1 MKRLDVSW
9 QASSIWKS
17 VTSHPCLVCLAVAA
31 SLATACSQGVGEGSV
46 KSDRLYIGNCWN
58 GPFDLGP
65 NFFGAIPFSKDVIS
79 IRVQRGD
86 DNQEVSDGLN
96 VMVNDV
102 QEIRSSTMA
111 QDVDGGIG
119 LGEDIAVGLPPGVTP
134 PGMPILLNEHPPVV
148 SLTLYLQDTCHLQN
162 GTIYSVAGTINFAKL
177 FSGNAN
183 ETNSD
188 DRLTEA
194 SFDATFADPRDMN
207 TDYTFDESVTSHV
220 TGWFKF
226 YFQRGQPAQ
235 PFP

>member
-1 MKRLDVSW
+1 VKHFDAFGHV
-9 QASSIWKS
+9 SSIWKTF
-17 VTSHPCLVCLAVAA
+17 TSRPCLVCLAVAA

-46 KSDRLYIGNCWN
+46 KSDRLYISNCWN

-96 VMVNDV
+96 VLVNDV
-102 QEIRSSTMA
+102 KEIRSSTVD
-111 QDVDGGIG
+111 QGVDGGVG
-119 LGEDIAVGLPPGVTP
+119 LGEDIEVGLPTGVTP
-134 PGMPILLNEHPPVV
+134 PGMPIRLNEHPPVV

-162 GTIYSVAGTINFAKL
+162 GTVYSVAGTINFTKL
-177 FSGNAN
+177 FSGDAN

-207 TDYTFDESVTSHV
+207 ADYTFDENVTSHV
-220 TGWFKF
+220 AGWFKF

>member
-1 MKRLDVSW
+1 MHFALPRLLLSRGRAC
-9 QASSIWKS
+9 ASRA
-17 VTSHPCLVCLAVAA
+17 VLVGLAATA
-31 SLATACSQGVGEGSV
+31 SLTASCAQGVGEGSV
-46 KSDRLYIGNCWN
+46 KSEQLYVRNCWN

-65 NFFGAIPFSKDVIS
+65 NFFGANPFSTDVIS

-96 VMVNDV
+96 VMVSDV
-102 QEIRSSTMA
+102 QRIRNS
-111 QDVDGGIG
+111 Q
-119 LGEDIAVGLPPGVTP
+119 LGQALDVGLPAGVTP
-134 PGMPILLNEHPPVV
+134 PGMPLRLDPDPPAV

-162 GTIYSVAGTINFAKL
+162 GTIYSTKGTITFTRL
-177 FSGNAN
+177 FSGDAN
-183 ETNSD
+183 ETDSD

-207 TDYTFDESVTSHV
+207 SDYTFDAAVQSRV

>member
-1 MKRLDVSW
+1 MKRFDVSG
-9 QASSIWKS
+9 QVSSIGKT
-17 VTSHPCLVCLAVAA
+17 VTLRPCLVCLAVAA
-31 SLATACSQGVGEGSV
+31 SLGTACSQGVGEGGV
-46 KSDRLYIGNCWN
+46 KSDRLYISNCWN
-58 GPFDLGP
+58 GPFDLRP

-86 DNQEVSDGLN
+86 DNQEVSDGLS
-96 VMVNDV
+96 VVVNDV
-102 QEIRSSTMA
+102 REIRGSTA
-111 QDVDGGIG
+111 VQDVDGGVG
-119 LGEDIAVGLPPGVTP
+119 LGQDIAVGLPPGVTP
-134 PGMPILLNEHPPVV
+134 PGMPIRLNEHPPVV
-148 SLTLYLQDTCHLQN
+148 SLALYLQDTCHLQN
-162 GTIYSVAGTINFAKL
+162 GTVYSVAGTINFTKL

-194 SFDATFADPRDMN
+194 SFDAMFADPRDMN